1 MRRTVP
7 VDEAAEAILQVGR
20 RMYER
25 GFVASND
32 GNISVRLSRDRILV
46 TPTGMSKGFMA
57 RTDLVVVDAKGERV
71 SGKRTVTSEIK
82 MHLKAYE
89 LREDI
94 AAVVHAH
101 PPYASGFALAGIALA
116 ECMLPEVIVTLGSVP
131 IARYATP
138 STEEVAQS
146 VAQVVKRSD
155 AFLLQNHGV
164 MAVGGDALGAYHK
177 LETVEHF
184 AKIVFVARHLDRIS
198 PLAHEEV
205 VKLLAVRE
213 KLGFKGPAPTC
224 RELGASIA
232 PEELDKAGLVK
243 AIVEEVLNVLR
254 EGKNALE

>member
-1 MRRTVP
+1 MIRTIP
-7 VDEAAEAILQVGR
+7 QDEAAEAILLVGR

-32 GNISVRLSRDRILV
+32 GNISVRLSSDRILV
-46 TPTGMSKGFMA
+46 TPTGMSKGFMT
-57 RTDLVVVDAKGERV
+57 RGDLVVVDAGGKKV
-71 SGKRTVTSEIK
+71 SGRRSVTTEIG

-101 PPYASGFALAGIALA
+101 PPYATGFAVAGIPLA
-116 ECMLPEVIVTLGSVP
+116 ECILPEVVVTIGSVP

-138 STEEVAQS
+138 STEEVAAS
-146 VAQVVKRSD
+146 IAQVVTRSD
-155 AFLLQNHGV
+155 AFLLKNHGV
-164 MAVGGDALGAYHK
+164 IAVGGDALGAYHK

-184 AKIVFVARHLDRIS
+184 AKIAFVARHLGKLS

-213 KLGFKGPAPTC
+213 KLGIRGPTPGC
-224 RELGASIA
+224 RECGACTPGDDTDRA
-232 PEELDKAGLVK
+232 ELVK
-243 AIVEEVLNVLR
+243 TIVEEVIGVLR
-254 EGKNALE
+254 KGKNALE

>member
-1 MRRTVP
+1 MRRTIP
-7 VDEAAEAILQVGR
+7 LDEAAESILEVGR

-32 GNISVRLSRDRILV
+32 GNVSVRLSQDRILA

-57 RTDLVVVDAKGERV
+57 KSDLVVVDAKGAKV
-71 SGKRTVTSEIK
+71 SGKRKVTSEIK

-94 AAVVHAH
+94 GAVAHAH
-101 PPYASGFALAGIALA
+101 PPYASGFALAGIPLA
-116 ECMLPEVIVTLGSVP
+116 ECMLPEVIVTIGSVP

-146 VAQVVKRSD
+146 VAQVVTRSD

-164 MAVGGDALGAYHK
+164 MAVGLDALGAYHK

-184 AKIVFVARHLDRIS
+184 AKIVFVARHLGRIS

-213 KLGFKGPAPTC
+213 KLGIKGPVPAC
-224 RELGASIA
+224 RDLGVGLAS
-232 PEELDKAGLVK
+232 EELDKAGLVK